1 MLKKRMISGMKLRQ
15 IIAGDERKDKRNV
28 REKGDDISSSVE
40 GKKAKRHAE
49 LTECNLRK
57 ADMRRNRGKI

>member
-49 LTECNLRK
+49 LTECNIRK
-57 ADMRRNRGKI
+57 ADMRRTRGKI